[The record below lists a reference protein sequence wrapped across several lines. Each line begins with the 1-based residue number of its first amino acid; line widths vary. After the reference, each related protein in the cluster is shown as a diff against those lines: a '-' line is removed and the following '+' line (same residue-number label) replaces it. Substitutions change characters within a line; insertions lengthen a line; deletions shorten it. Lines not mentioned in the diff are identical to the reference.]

1 MGNQSKK
8 KGSLFSYIWKYKFQ
22 YIIGLLTLFL
32 VDYIGLFIPQYT
44 GEITDGLTSHTLN
57 SSGIA
62 SLVWKI
68 ILCGIFITV
77 GRFLWRYFLFGTA
90 RKIECELR
98 NDMFAKMETLSQ
110 RYFNNN
116 KTGDLMTYFTN
127 DLEAVRNALG
137 SSVLSCFDS
146 IVMTVLVLY
155 KMMTYVSFKL
165 TLTVII
171 PMGLIAVFG
180 YYFGEEFERRF
191 LKKQQSFAN
200 LSDHVQESISGERV
214 IKAFVQEEK
223 QLKEFEKI
231 NENNRQA
238 NLHVVKLMATFGP
251 SLDFVVGFTYVVT
264 IIYGGYLCM
273 IGNITLGRFVAFN
286 SYIGSLIWP
295 MLAFGDSITSISQGI
310 AGMRRLHQVFDE
322 KAEIFDQENVDK
334 SIVLQGKISLK
345 NVDFAYS
352 ESLPNVLSDI
362 SVNIEQGET
371 LAILGRTGSGKT
383 TFVNLLC
390 RVYDITSGSIEF
402 DDIDI
407 KRIPLHILHESIAY
421 VPQDN
426 FLFSDTLA
434 KNIAFGKQDAT
445 MNEIIEACENAC
457 VHDNIIDFPEQYETM
472 VGERGVTLSGGQKQR
487 SSIARALLKDSPIL
501 ILDDSLSAVDT
512 DTEEKILTNLK
523 QIRQGKTTIMI
534 AHRISTVQNTDH
546 ILILDEGKIIEYGTY
561 EELIKLEGVFK
572 TMVEKQQLEKQLQE
586 ASLEVEYNG

>member
-223 QLKEFEKI
+223 QLKEFDKI

-534 AHRISTVQNTDH
+534 AHRISTVQNADH

>member
-1 MGNQSKK
+1 MTREVKK
-8 KGSLFSYIWKYKFQ
+8 KGSLFSYIWKYKFR
-22 YIIGLLTLFL
+22 YVIGLSTLFL
-32 VDYIGLFIPQYT
+32 VDYINLFIPQYT
-44 GEITDGLTSHTLN
+44 GEITDGLTAHTLT
-57 SSGIA
+57 SSGIL
-62 SLVWKI
+62 SLVYK
-68 ILCGIFITV
+68 LVFCAAAITI

-90 RKIECELR
+90 RKIERELR
-98 NDMFAKMETLSQ
+98 NDMFAKLETLSQ
-110 RYFNNN
+110 RYFNEN

-137 SSVLSCFDS
+137 SSVMSCFDS
-146 IVMTVLVLY
+146 VVMTVLVLY

-165 TLTVII
+165 TLTVVI
-171 PMGLIAVFG
+171 PMALIALFG

-191 LKKQQSFAN
+191 SKKQQAFAD

-223 QLKEFEKI
+223 QLQAFEKI
-231 NENNRQA
+231 NDNNRKA
-238 NLHVVKLMATFGP
+238 NLGVVKLMAAFGP

-286 SYIGSLIWP
+286 SYIGSLVWP

-310 AGMRRLHQVFDE
+310 AGMGRLHQVFGE
-322 KAEIFDQENVDK
+322 KPDIFDDLDVDK
-334 SIVLQGKISLK
+334 DRILQGKISLK
-345 NVDFAYS
+345 NVNFAYK
-352 ESLPNVLSDI
+352 ETLPNALSDI
-362 SVNIEQGET
+362 SVEIEKGET
-371 LAILGRTGSGKT
+371 FAILGRTGSGKT
-383 TFVNLLC
+383 TLVNLLC
-390 RVYDITSGSIEF
+390 RVYDIKSGSIQF
-402 DDIDI
+402 DDADI
-407 KRIPLHILHESIAY
+407 KSIPLHTLRESIAY

-445 MNEIIEACENAC
+445 MNEIIEACEFAC
-457 VHDNIIDFPEQYETM
+457 VHDNIIDFPEKYETM

-523 QIRQGKTTIMI
+523 KIRQGKTTIMI
-534 AHRISTVQNTDH
+534 AHRISTVQNADH
-546 ILILDEGKIIEYGTY
+546 IMVLDEGKMIEYGTY
-561 EELIKLEGVFK
+561 EELMALDGAFK
-572 TMVEKQQLEKQLQE
+572 AMVEKQQLEKQT
-586 ASLEVEYNG
+586 EVENNG